1 MSSPP
6 PLEFLHPFQPTR
18 FLPVLADRWV
28 KVPPRIRFV
37 GGASLHPA
45 LVSFL
50 LGERRKESA
59 NGAQGR
65 GGGWTIVRRRRNEI
79 PRPLSPYRLEK
90 DVEETFA
97 YIDRQFSART
107 NPRAAFRLPFT
118 AVGKSKCLSR
128 LTSPLPNR
136 CSFIRTCPTIV
147 LRSEYVSGGFFSPSP
162 PRGTRFKLFSGVRFF
177 EWNLKL
183 IFRIFRSIRGN
194 RCY

>member
-6 PLEFLHPFQPTR
+6 PLAFLHPFQPTR

-37 GGASLHPA
+37 GGASLHPP

-118 AVGKSKCLSR
+118 AVEM
-128 LTSPLPNR
+128 PLPFNLPPPQPVFLYSNVSHHR
-136 CSFIRTCPTIV
+136 FTIRVRI
-147 LRSEYVSGGFFSPSP
+147 GGIFFTVAAP
-162 PRGTRFKLFSGVRFF
+162 
-177 EWNLKL
+177 WNE
-183 IFRIFRSIRGN
+183 I
-194 RCY
+194 